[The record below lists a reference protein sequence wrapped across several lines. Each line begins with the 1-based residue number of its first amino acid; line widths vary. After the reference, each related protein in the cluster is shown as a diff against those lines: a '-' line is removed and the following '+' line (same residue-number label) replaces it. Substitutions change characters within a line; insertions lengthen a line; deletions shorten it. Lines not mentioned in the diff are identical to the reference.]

1 MAESAD
7 RRNPTERYGA
17 IEQAYC
23 ADQWGEVIDQG
34 QSLLEEIPRSSAPGP
49 EGLKERVQLLMAHA
63 HLYGFNE
70 RAAAEDLYSDVLHS
84 KAELA
89 LRQIAEQGLQQC
101 SLPNQ
106 TTTALSKAGELQA
119 SASESQHQAPA
130 ATADS
135 ERAAV
140 PESEPALAPAST
152 EPAAPWPA
160 ASVSSATTAPT
171 ATAPTTMA
179 PTATAPAAS
188 SSLAM
193 PWLVAGTATS
203 SAATAAPSSAAPTP
217 WTTVATPLAPPA
229 TTRPPQPGDAAS
241 EASAPAAAE
250 PTPLIPEV
258 VDEPELVEVHQADP
272 SLAEELELTEL
283 EPPAPLA
290 LIDDDITASTTTLSA
305 INPIASPE
313 RLQAQGESGSPSHS
327 DAFPLLDWQ
336 EPRNINP
343 NLTSERRQP
352 NLEPEAPHQPQDLA
366 QDLEPRTQP
375 APELEEEQDPLSE
388 LFSDP
393 PTPREEE
400 DRELFMG
407 LLRVVVSA
415 GSAGDGG

>member
-1 MAESAD
+1 
-7 RRNPTERYGA
+7 
-17 IEQAYC
+17 
-23 ADQWGEVIDQG
+23 
-34 QSLLEEIPRSSAPGP
+34 
-49 EGLKERVQLLMAHA
+49 
-63 HLYGFNE
+63 
-70 RAAAEDLYSDVLHS
+70 
-84 KAELA
+84 
-89 LRQIAEQGLQQC
+89 
-101 SLPNQ
+101 
-106 TTTALSKAGELQA
+106 
-119 SASESQHQAPA
+119 
-130 ATADS
+130 
-135 ERAAV
+135 
-140 PESEPALAPAST
+140 
-152 EPAAPWPA
+152 
-160 ASVSSATTAPT
+160 
-171 ATAPTTMA
+171 MA

-258 VDEPELVEVHQADP
+258 VDEPELVEIHQADP

-313 RLQAQGESGSPSHS
+313 RLQAQGESGPPSHS
-327 DAFPLLDWQ
+327 EAFSLLDWQ

-343 NLTSERRQP
+343 NLTPERRQP

-366 QDLEPRTQP
+366 QDLEPRKQP

-400 DRELFMG
+400 DRELLLG

>member
-17 IEQAYC
+17 IEKAYC

-106 TTTALSKAGELQA
+106 TTTALSRAGKLQA

-130 ATADS
+130 ATADI

-140 PESEPALAPAST
+140 PGSEPALAPTAMAPAST
-152 EPAAPWPA
+152 
-160 ASVSSATTAPT
+160 
-171 ATAPTTMA
+171 
-179 PTATAPAAS
+179 

-229 TTRPPQPGDAAS
+229 TTPPPQPGDAAS
-241 EASAPAAAE
+241 EASAPAATPAAE
-250 PTPLIPEV
+250 PAPLIPEV

-290 LIDDDITASTTTLSA
+290 LVDDDITASPSTLSA
-305 INPIASPE
+305 AATIASRE
-313 RLQAQGESGSPSHS
+313 RLQTQGDSGPPSS
-327 DAFPLLDWQ
+327 TEPLPLLGWQ
-336 EPRNINP
+336 EPQNIK
-343 NLTSERRQP
+343 P
-352 NLEPEAPHQPQDLA
+352 NLEPEAPHQPQDL
-366 QDLEPRTQP
+366 EPRNKP
-375 APELEEEQDPLSE
+375 APELEEEQEPLSE

-393 PTPREEE
+393 PTPMEEEEE
-400 DRELFMG
+400 DRELLLG